1 MLEHNELF
9 REYLN
14 TYGRQLNVIVEDHAG
29 KTYSNNEVVSVSK
42 TFKTDLCKSTMQQ
55 LNIEIEGDVSLD
67 ETVNVKLGVSLQG
80 TDIEQI
86 DFGDFIITDR
96 EFVVDTESTKFTAYD
111 NMYKA
116 HVDYDPNAF
125 AFPCTVY
132 EFVRNICDLLE
143 IPFEQEEFNNSD
155 KVIESNVFLNSAL
168 TYRDVFDML
177 AQVTGLNVLISKN
190 KLVFRE
196 YKNTG
201 ITIDEVVLKTLTLK
215 EQYGPINSLVFSR
228 SAESDNIYRNDESS
242 VVENGLCDI
251 KFSDNLIL
259 DALNRNDY
267 IDNTFNALNDLKYK
281 IYDLEGF
288 GCCVFEPGDLFNL
301 KDLKGDVYQTIAFNS
316 TITINSG
323 ITEKM
328 YLDLPT
334 VSQTDYA
341 SATKDER
348 KDLNTRLQ
356 VNKELGEIKSYVE
369 ETTQSI
375 YKFETGSGNIFDN
388 CRYTLEKNANE
399 LQRKVYSNILLGIN
413 KAELKGKDICISC
426 YIKVENAIVGQLSNR
441 IGIEFDVGYADGTK
455 KIYSVYWYLG
465 QFDLQYLLQTSTADH
480 EERIWAH
487 FKLDDK
493 EISLVSNLKMIIDL
507 NAERAVV
514 ANPKVEF
521 GTRPTG
527 FDFDLGY
534 VRDNITTIEENYTQI
549 SQTVNNLSL
558 TATSQEREI
567 TTIKGNVSEAFTR
580 IEKTEISLQ
589 PKNIVLAVNEQL
601 GKGAEISTTS
611 FTLDNKGAHI
621 KNGAL
626 DITNNSGTK
635 VFYSDLNGNL
645 TVVGNITGSTI
656 KGSVIDGSTYKYSNN
671 DGSNIKMSTY
681 GMQLYGPN
689 GSGYLGLKLGQGF
702 ILGSSPIEYGSNE
715 SSVGWYGL
723 FGDAVNNFKV
733 DPIASTPQLTFTV
746 VGSENWGVNCWKS
759 DISLKT
765 NIKNSSI
772 NGLSL
777 INEIDHKN
785 FDWIASGINQEC
797 GYIAQ
802 QLKQT
807 KEDFVTPIEQPNGS
821 YLYQVNE
828 TTLIPVITKAIQE
841 LSVKID
847 ILQSQIGGLYGINY

>member
-9 REYLN
+9 RKYLN
-14 TYGRQLNVIVEDHAG
+14 TYGRQLNVVVEDHAG
-29 KTYSNNEVVSVSK
+29 KTYSNNEVVSVTK

-132 EFVRNICDLLE
+132 ELVRNVCDLLE

-288 GCCVFEPGDLFNL
+288 GFCVFEPGDLFNL

-455 KIYSVYWYLG
+455 KTYSVYWYLG

-487 FKLDDK
+487 FKLEDK
-493 EISLVSNLKMIIDL
+493 EISSVSNLKMIIDL

-549 SQTVNNLSL
+549 NQTVNDLSL
-558 TATSQEREI
+558 KAVSQEKEI
-567 TTIKGNVSEAFTR
+567 TTIKGNVSEVTTR
-580 IEKTEISLQ
+580 IQSAEIKLQ
-589 PKNIVLAVNEQL
+589 PTNILLAVNEQI
-601 GKGAEISTTS
+601 GANGQLYTTKFVLDKSGVHIS
-611 FTLDNKGAHI
+611 G
-621 KNGAL
+621 GGL
-626 DITNNSGTK
+626 DIKNNSGDK
-635 VFYSDLNGNL
+635 VFYADTSGNL
-645 TVVGNITGSTI
+645 IINNLKAINGSFTGSITASVITGSTFSI
-656 KGSVIDGSTYKYSNN
+656 TSSDGCTLSIDSNGLVLN
-671 DGSNIKMSTY
+671 AKATSNIFGYQGGILTIGTKKSILDSMFSPITY
-681 GMQLYGPN
+681 QEGNSSGKLWTIPLADNVSKIEWGNVGEWRIYFTTLYGKF
-689 GSGYLGLKLGQGF
+689 YVDCQ
-702 ILGSSPIEYGSNE
+702 
-715 SSVGWYGL
+715 
-723 FGDAVNNFKV
+723 KV
-733 DPIASTPQLTFTV
+733 
-746 VGSENWGVNCWKS
+746 
-759 DISLKT
+759 
-765 NIKNSSI
+765 
-772 NGLSL
+772 
-777 INEIDHKN
+777 
-785 FDWIASGINQEC
+785 
-797 GYIAQ
+797 
-802 QLKQT
+802 
-807 KEDFVTPIEQPNGS
+807 
-821 YLYQVNE
+821 
-828 TTLIPVITKAIQE
+828 
-841 LSVKID
+841 
-847 ILQSQIGGLYGINY
+847 